1 MLRQILRILW
11 DIFIYSHLD
20 YDVDISQIW
29 VSEFRNYHEI
39 TGYDDDNELVCR
51 IVDRQKLF
59 SFISTGDY

>member
-29 VSEFRNYHEI
+29 V
-39 TGYDDDNELVCR
+39 DDDNELVCR